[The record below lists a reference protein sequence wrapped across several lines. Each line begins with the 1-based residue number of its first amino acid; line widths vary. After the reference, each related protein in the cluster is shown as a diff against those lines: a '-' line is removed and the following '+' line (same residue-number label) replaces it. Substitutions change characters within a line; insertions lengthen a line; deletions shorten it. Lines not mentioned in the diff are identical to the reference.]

1 MVFKAKKDG
10 FRWAII
16 GVVFAVYTGVSLLIY
31 FTERKPDAFYGL
43 ALVWVLLS
51 IFIVWLLPAT
61 TRYTFLEDHL
71 ICQSMG
77 FKKRIYYTTFNKLEP
92 SNGFYSGWKMSTAWK
107 CIVVHYNK
115 YDELLISPEN
125 ETGFIA
131 LFNEKKAQFADQS
144 RPNLLEPDP

>member
-16 GVVFAVYTGVSLLIY
+16 GFVFAVYSGVSLLI
-31 FTERKPDAFYGL
+31 FMTERKPDAFYGL
-43 ALVWVLLS
+43 ALVWVMLS
-51 IFIVWLLPAT
+51 VFIIWILPAT

-71 ICQSMG
+71 LCQSMG
-77 FKKRIYYTTFNKLEP
+77 FKKRIYYNTFRKVTPASGL
-92 SNGFYSGWKMSTAWK
+92 YAGWKMSTAWK

-125 ETGFIA
+125 EAAFIE
-131 LFNEKKAQFADQS
+131 LFEEKKAQFAKTNWAL
-144 RPNLLEPDP
+144 RMVA